1 MNKNELLE
9 YLQSGLIERGIDPAT
24 AARHVANFG
33 TTLTEADEKEI
44 NAIENLSDLAEVI
57 DGMADNLKQRAQLK
71 KPAPPPQQNRT
82 AADNDKSGD
91 MMTADT
97 AVIDV
102 YTPPPAQVRITPPEP
117 QNTRL
122 SDDRVQHTQDFAV
135 PAQKNTQTGN
145 ATNQPTVYNYDD
157 EDDYEEEKP
166 KAPVSTKG
174 KLIFWGAV
182 VLTLPLTAGIFLGVS
197 GIFFG
202 VIAAFGASIAGL
214 MAGLI
219 GMVAAGSAVSLV
231 GIIYG
236 ITQLFVTFPI
246 GLYEIGLGVIITGFI
261 MFAGLLIY
269 NFAIRLLPFLI
280 KHIFRLYKRIAG
292 KMIDLFNYIKGECYR
307 LEL

>member
-1 MNKNELLE
+1 MNKNELLQ
-9 YLQSGLIERGIDPAT
+9 YLEKGLVERGIDPAL
-24 AARHVANFG
+24 AERHVTNFG

-44 NAIENLSDLAEVI
+44 NAIESLDDLAEVI
-57 DGMADNLKQRAQLK
+57 DGMANNLKQRSQQK
-71 KPAPPPQQNRT
+71 KPPPPAVQRSQIT
-82 AADNDKSGD
+82 ADRDKDSAD
-91 MMTADT
+91 MMNAET

-102 YTPPPAQVRITPPEP
+102 YTPPPAPKRITPPESQQIVRTADIS
-117 QNTRL
+117 QNTQDISL
-122 SDDRVQHTQDFAV
+122 PVQNQNYTPRVQPQLT
-135 PAQKNTQTGN
+135 P
-145 ATNQPTVYNYDD
+145 YNYED
-157 EDDYEEEKP
+157 EDDFEITP
-166 KAPVSTKG
+166 ANPKG
-174 KLIFWGAV
+174 KLLFWGIFI
-182 VLTLPLTAGIFLGVS
+182 LTIPLTAGIFLGVS

-202 VIAAFGASIAGL
+202 AIAAFAAAIAGL

-219 GMVAAGSAVSLV
+219 GMVAAGSAISLV

-280 KHIFRLYKRIAG
+280 KNIFRLYKHLAG
-292 KMIDLFNYIKGECYR
+292 KMKKLFNYIKGECYR